1 MFRGL
6 RPLPTLS
13 LLFLTPT
20 VRTVAFPFSGQHMG
34 PHSLSDQGPFS
45 GQSEVKSK
53 YPKQSQR
60 QGVKGGISGVRSRSV
75 PESHLPGTEH
85 DSEKASPGVW
95 GREVMAQP
103 WARGME
109 GSPMGNSA

>member
-20 VRTVAFPFSGQHMG
+20 VGTVAFPFSGQHTG

-60 QGVKGGISGVRSRSV
+60 QGGEGWDQWGKVSV
-75 PESHLPGTEH
+75 
-85 DSEKASPGVW
+85 SPRIPLTW
-95 GREVMAQP
+95 HRA
-103 WARGME
+103 
-109 GSPMGNSA
+109 